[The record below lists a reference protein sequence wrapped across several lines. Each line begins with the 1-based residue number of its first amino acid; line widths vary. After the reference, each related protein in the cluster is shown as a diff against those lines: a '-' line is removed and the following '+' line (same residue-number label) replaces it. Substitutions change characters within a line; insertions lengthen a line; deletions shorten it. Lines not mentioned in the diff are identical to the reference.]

1 MLMHLITFILS
12 APPGALGD
20 RRIRCSNGICLP
32 DDYNKM
38 DLPGIKPIHIDTQIF
53 LMEIYEVNERDLT
66 IHINLFMTFSWQ
78 DNRLN
83 FTAAREPAVNEEFEF
98 SPALLK

>member
-1 MLMHLITFILS
+1 MNS
-12 APPGALGD
+12 
-20 RRIRCSNGICLP
+20 
-32 DDYNKM
+32 DYNKM

-83 FTAAREPAVNEEFEF
+83 FTSVQETSVDVE
-98 SPALLK
+98 SSLLTASGPRTSTSIT